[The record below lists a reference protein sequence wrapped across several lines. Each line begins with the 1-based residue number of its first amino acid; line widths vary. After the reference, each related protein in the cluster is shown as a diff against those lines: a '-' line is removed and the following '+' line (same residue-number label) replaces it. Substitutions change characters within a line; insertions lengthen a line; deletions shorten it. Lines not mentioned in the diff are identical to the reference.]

1 MTPGHFHFPA
11 LQLGACPYAWLKETF
26 NLVKVCTRLVL
37 MTSLGEANKP
47 QSAPI
52 FWENP
57 NASKERGMKRQL
69 LDELLPR
76 AHTEHQQTE
85 YVPL

>member
-52 FWENP
+52 F
-57 NASKERGMKRQL
+57 
-69 LDELLPR
+69 
-76 AHTEHQQTE
+76 
-85 YVPL
+85 